1 MKKTA
6 IALCIL
12 IFLVPSIANAQ
23 TTTHYGRDS
32 GVNPAGFDL
41 TIYSP
46 SNQTTY
52 AETMLLKFNITWTTY
67 PVVHQIEGPL
77 NGKYYYNIDNNPPG
91 SVVSNQSAS
100 DVIYITPSNN
110 FTVNPSFS
118 CLVDVS
124 GLANGNHEIVL
135 KASLYIGDY
144 LYFNESSVP
153 TLFSIQ
159 NPEPTPKPEP
169 FPALV
174 VGSVIFAVAAVAVV
188 CLGLLV
194 YLKKRHPKLEVKG

>member
-6 IALCIL
+6 LALAIIVL
-12 IFLVPSIANAQ
+12 FLVPPWVDAQ
-23 TTTHYGRDS
+23 TTTHYGRDA
-32 GVNPAGFDL
+32 GVNPAAFDL

-46 SNQTTY
+46 NNQTTY

-77 NGKYYYNIDNNPPG
+77 NGKYSYSVDNNPPV

-144 LYFNESSVP
+144 LYFNESTVP

-159 NPEPTPKPEP
+159 NPEPTPRTET
-169 FPALV
+169 FPATLV
-174 VGSVIFAVAAVAVV
+174 FVASIGIALAVI
-188 CLGLLV
+188 GLLV
-194 YLKKRHPKLEVKG
+194 YIKKRHRQNSVLAK